1 MKILSKFSMKNE
13 GNSKSGTNSKR
24 DMLDY
29 IAKNRW
35 VIPLV
40 FIMVYFITY
49 SIVFPK
55 VFLSSYNISSLLLEF
70 SIPAIIVIGMALQLI
85 NGEIDLSVGFNVMFT
100 NILAGTL
107 IVLGVP
113 MGWTIIIVLVVACVL
128 GFIVGTLVSRIGVNS
143 FIATLGMGLIYYGLT
158 QFVYTSSYNI
168 SRNGIDIRHLP
179 ETFTKLSKGEFLGLQ
194 LPVYYAAVLL
204 ILFSI
209 LMAKSRYFKK
219 YYYIGMNVEAS
230 RLSGISVKNM
240 KTITFVLSSLFAS
253 VAGILIAAR
262 MGASAATY
270 GTGWELKVIT
280 ACVIGGVSMK
290 GGRGTMGG
298 AVLGMLFAICLT
310 NALRI
315 AYAPSNLYKIIEGS
329 VLLGAVILDAQMS
342 KRKVVG

>member
-1 MKILSKFSMKNE
+1 MRALSDNNIKKGSITK
-13 GNSKSGTNSKR
+13 
-24 DMLDY
+24 DVILDY

-40 FIMVYFITY
+40 FVLLYAAVY
-49 SIVFPK
+49 SIAFPE
-55 VFLSSYNISSLLLEF
+55 VFLSTYNISSLLLEF

-85 NGEIDLSVGFNVMFT
+85 SGEIDLSVGYNVMFS
-100 NILAGTL
+100 NIFAGTL

-113 MGWTIIIVLVVACVL
+113 LGWTIIIVLLVACIL
-128 GFIVGTLVSRIGVNS
+128 GFIIGTLVSRVGVNS
-143 FIATLGMGLIYYGLT
+143 FIATLGLGLVFYGLT
-158 QFVYTSSYNI
+158 QFVYTSAYKI
-168 SRNGIDIRHLP
+168 SNNGVDIRHLP
-179 ETFTKLSKGEFLGLQ
+179 KAFTQISKIELWGLQ

-204 ILFSI
+204 ITFSI

-219 YYYIGMNVEAS
+219 YYYIGMNIEAS
-230 RLSGISVKNM
+230 QLSGINVKSM
-240 KTITFVLSSLFAS
+240 KTITFILSSLFAS
-253 VAGILIAAR
+253 FAGILIAAR

-298 AVLGMLFAICLT
+298 AVLGMLFATCLT
-310 NALRI
+310 NGLRI
-315 AYAPSNLYKIIEGS
+315 AYAPSNLYKIIEGL
-329 VLLGAVILDAQMS
+329 VLLGAVVLDAQMS